1 MSTPNY
7 VKSVKNLIIAHKKV
21 SIVIAVVVVFGT
33 YGLIKVFG
41 GTSATTSYVYGS
53 VEKGNV
59 ISTVTGS
66 GQVSASNEFALKTKA
81 SGEILVLNAVV
92 GKEVKQGALIVEVDP
107 GTAGLALKNAQL
119 TYNKKFTV
127 DSSTLLQTK
136 NAVDSAS
143 TSLSVSYE
151 QGVNDISSAY
161 ASMNDVLNSLKTL
174 FENSG
179 YLSSSNGFSF
189 TDTAR
194 VYRDSANGTYIDAQ
208 NAVNASVS
216 SFKASD
222 TTSPDAIKKAL
233 TNAKEASKKLSLAT
247 QNAQKAAD
255 YVRLGGNNASK
266 DEVAR
271 VSIASMVSSS
281 NTISSS
287 LTSAL
292 GEILSSERNLQEKQD
307 ALVTLQEGPDA
318 VEASAAQLSLAQQQE
333 SYQNYFTYAPFDG
346 VLATLDIKKG
356 DTVSSGA
363 SIGTF
368 ITKNQVAEIT
378 LNEVDATKVKVGQ
391 KVTLTFDA
399 VEDLTITGSVVQ
411 VDLVGTVSQGVVSY
425 KVKIGFDTQDDR
437 VKSGMSVSASIITD
451 SKQNVLIVP
460 SSALKTNT
468 DGTSYVEVTNANSTT
483 LEQVSV
489 SVGLSDDTNT
499 EIISGLKEGDK
510 IITKTITS
518 TTAKT
523 TTAKSATSLLGG
535 ARATSGGMPRN

>member
-7 VKSVKNLIIAHKKV
+7 VKSFKNLIIAHKKV
-21 SIVIAVVVVFGT
+21 SIVIAVVLVFGT

-41 GTSATTSYVYGS
+41 DTSTTTSYVYGS
-53 VEKGNV
+53 VEKGNI

-81 SGEILVLNAVV
+81 SGEVLILNAVV
-92 GKEVKQGALIVEVDP
+92 GKEVKQGALIAEVDP

-119 TYNKKFTV
+119 SYDKKFTV

-151 QGVNDISSAY
+151 QGVSDVTSSY

-208 NAVNASVS
+208 NAVNAGVT
-216 SFKASD
+216 SFKPSD
-222 TTSPDAIKKAL
+222 MTSSESIKKAL

-266 DEVAR
+266 DETAR

-292 GEILSSERNLQEKQD
+292 SEILSSERNLQEKQD
-307 ALVTLQEGPDA
+307 SLTTLQEGPDA

-378 LNEVDATKVKVGQ
+378 LNEVDATKVKAGQ

-451 SKQNVLIVP
+451 SKQNVLVVS
-460 SSALKTNT
+460 SSAIKSNT

-483 LEQVSV
+483 PEQVSV
-489 SVGLSDDTNT
+489 SVGLSDDTST

-510 IITKTITS
+510 IITKTTTS

-535 ARATSGGMPRN
+535 TRTTSGGMPRN